1 MVQWQEWGLQRSS
14 LKLPEHLPE
23 GLIKSWLLSLDFLAY
38 PFVWLLCLA
47 LFFCKHTALFF
58 LYICMSLQ
66 VHVTSANVYVYINIY
81 IYIYIYI
88 QYIYSIY
95 IYIQYIYIY
104 RNIFNIYIYIHRS
117 CQCVYSDAYIMFV
130 DRLDRLV
137 NSKLGTFRMV
147 TNGCIDRSA
156 CMCTNV
162 HVLPRP
168 RPGLWN
174 QHAFRYPGF
183 VLDHSLHSA
192 IYSLGELQ

>member
-1 MVQWQEWGLQRSS
+1 M
-14 LKLPEHLPE
+14 
-23 GLIKSWLLSLDFLAY
+23 
-38 PFVWLLCLA
+38 
-47 LFFCKHTALFF
+47 
-58 LYICMSLQ
+58 YIL
-66 VHVTSANVYVYINIY
+66 IY

-88 QYIYSIY
+88 FNIYIQYIY
-95 IYIQYIYIY
+95 IYIFNIYIYIYIY

-168 RPGLWN
+168 RPGL
-174 QHAFRYPGF
+174 
-183 VLDHSLHSA
+183 
-192 IYSLGELQ
+192 